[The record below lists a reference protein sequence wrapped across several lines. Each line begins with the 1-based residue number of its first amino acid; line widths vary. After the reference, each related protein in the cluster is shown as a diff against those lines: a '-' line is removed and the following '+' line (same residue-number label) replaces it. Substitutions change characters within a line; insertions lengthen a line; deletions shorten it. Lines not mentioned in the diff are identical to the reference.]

1 MIAIDLDIYIL
12 ESMKKKI
19 SFTIIDDNVGLD
31 FLNKF
36 GIDTDSVLI
45 DLIEP
50 ILGTQIDIEHDT
62 TYSYLESLK
71 EDILAHL
78 NFEFQC
84 FGFESEPFIDGFGRE
99 YGCHVFENLPYV
111 QTRRWCIQI
120 IRKEAKKRIDF
131 RTLRKTLTK

>member
-78 NFEFQC
+78 NFEFQS
-84 FGFESEPFIDGFGRE
+84 F
-99 YGCHVFENLPYV
+99 
-111 QTRRWCIQI
+111 
-120 IRKEAKKRIDF
+120 RI
-131 RTLRKTLTK
+131 